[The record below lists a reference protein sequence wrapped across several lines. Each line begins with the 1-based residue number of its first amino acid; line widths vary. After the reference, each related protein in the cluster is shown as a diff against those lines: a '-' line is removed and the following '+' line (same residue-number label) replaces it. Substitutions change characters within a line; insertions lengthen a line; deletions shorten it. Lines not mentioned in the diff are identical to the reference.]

1 LGTVT
6 QSGVYT
12 APAAIP
18 NPLPAVLVMYVTYPT
33 QSIISNASNYALV
46 GVS

>member
-6 QSGVYT
+6 QNGVYT
-12 APAAIP
+12 APATIP
-18 NPLPAVLVMYVTYPT
+18 NPLPAVLVMYVTYPS
-33 QSIISNASNYALV
+33 QSIVSNANNYALV